1 MLFGRKQPFIF
12 LVKPTISLG
21 KITFSRHYRLWQRL
35 TKRPF
40 DAELSSGHKL
50 KECQSF
56 TTSCLPATLEKLVEC
71 VSVLAKLVIAS
82 QTSQLLLFQL
92 TLLIIMSET
101 METSIP
107 PNCVCVSLSQF
118 SFIVIFSSCLLLFA
132 SQPFANL

>member
-35 TKRPF
+35 TKRLF

-56 TTSCLPATLEKLVEC
+56 TTSCLATLEKLVEC

-132 SQPFANL
+132 SRPFTNL